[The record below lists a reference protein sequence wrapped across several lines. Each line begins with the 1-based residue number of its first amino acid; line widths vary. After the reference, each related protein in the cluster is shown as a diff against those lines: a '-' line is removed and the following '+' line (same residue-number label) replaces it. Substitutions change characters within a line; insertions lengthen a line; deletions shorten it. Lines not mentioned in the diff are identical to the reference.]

1 MSLKGFKI
9 FLIVLFGAFK
19 INAQTGEIYGTI
31 VNSDGDSIGA
41 SFVSLFKEGNQIDA
55 VYSDFN
61 GAYFLSGVNPGTYD
75 VSVESL
81 GLQTKTVEGVLVGT
95 NQKVELN
102 FKLLSSSKAVDIV
115 EIIQYRKPLIDKDK
129 QAKIYTSA
137 DVENLAVRDIED
149 IISTSVDAVSQDDG
163 SGNVYIRG
171 QRTEG
176 TQFIVDGIK
185 IKGKLSIPQ
194 NAIEQVEVI
203 SGGIPAMYGDNIGG
217 VVIVTTKGG
226 GSKGFGALESITS
239 QGLDGYGYN
248 LITGSY
254 AGPLLKGKK
263 DSNGILLKPS
273 RLRCLFTGEYKNLLD
288 SRPSALGVWKI
299 KDEFLRDLEEN
310 PLRVASSGM
319 GTFRNSEF
327 VTNENLEWQKAN
339 QNIGSLNIRVAG
351 KIDYQLSKKIL
362 ITAGGNYNYSKGNSY
377 IYEYSLFNS
386 VNNPEY
392 IKDQTNI
399 FLRWKQKINVD
410 SSKWL
415 SSLNYQIQVDYTEEN
430 DINWDDSHKDD
441 LFKYGHVGQFKT
453 HRNSLYDYKE
463 DGENGDAYYYKGEK
477 DILYEFLGGGSNPN
491 GSNYAS
497 QFYNLYEGLEEDNYE
512 NYLQASNGGALLNG
526 DRPEHVYG
534 VWYNTGRQYNG
545 YFKGNSTQKR
555 ILGNITAKILKKH
568 NVILGFEYEQRE
580 FRSYSVA
587 PIGLWNR
594 IRQLANSKN
603 TELDLN
609 NPSLTFSNGVFTD
622 TVNYNY
628 LYQGTESKGF
638 YENVRDQFGLD
649 YDEYFDSD
657 FYGPENYS
665 LSLFSPDELLA
676 EGNGIL
682 ANQGYDHLGNSTS
695 KVQLNDFFHE
705 KDANGAYTR
714 KSNPYQPIYAS
725 GYIQDKFQ
733 FDNIIFNIG
742 LRVDRFDANQPVL
755 KDPYVLYEAYKAKD
769 LNSDYSI
776 PNTIDEEATVYVNS
790 LEEEF
795 PTITGYRLN
804 NTWFDESG
812 KEILDPSIIERA
824 SSNGEVTPF
833 LKDPSTKIGDSNYKT
848 SSTFEDYKP
857 QYSFMPRLSFTFN
870 LSDNSS
876 FFAHYDVLTQR
887 PSLNQNIFSPF
898 DYLFLEG
905 NVGSFITNSN
915 LKPQKTIDYEVGYKQ
930 KLTYRSAI
938 TLSTYYREMKDL
950 IQITAINYAY
960 PVNYLTFGNLDKALI
975 KGFSIK
981 YDLRPIN
988 SNVSLNAG
996 YTLQFADGTG
1006 SSPVSSASLISQ
1018 GVPDLKIML
1027 PLSFDQRHIIRGVFN
1042 YAFKPGKKYIGP
1054 DWNGKGRIILG
1065 GFSTNIVSKLS
1076 SGRPYSGQLNFTPE
1090 GNIINAE
1097 RKALDGLI
1105 NGNRLPW
1112 IYTTDIRFS
1121 KKVVFGLK
1129 KEANYQFKSELY
1141 LVIKNL
1147 FDTKNI
1153 VNVYNATGNPEDDGY
1168 LDAAASQPNI
1178 EAQTNYESY
1187 TDLYSLKIANPNNYA
1202 LPRQIRIG
1210 FVMTF

>member
-1 MSLKGFKI
+1 MS
-9 FLIVLFGAFK
+9 FK

-31 VNSDGDSIGA
+31 INSDGDSIGA
-41 SFVSLFKEGNQIDA
+41 AFVSLFKEGNQIDA

-61 GAYFLSGVNPGTYD
+61 GAYFLSGVNPGSYD
-75 VSVESL
+75 VRVESL
-81 GLQTKTVEGVLVGT
+81 GLQTKNIQGVLVGT
-95 NQKVELN
+95 NQKIELN
-102 FKLLSSSKAVDIV
+102 FELLSSSRAVDIV

-129 QAKIYTSA
+129 QAKIYTSE

-149 IISTSVDAVSQDDG
+149 IVSTSVDAVSQDDG
-163 SGNVYIRG
+163 SGDIYIRG

-185 IKGKLSIPQ
+185 VKGKLSIPQ

-226 GSKGFGALESITS
+226 TAKPFGAIESITS
-239 QGLDGYGYN
+239 HKLDGYGYN
-248 LITGSY
+248 LVTGSY
-254 AGPLLKGKK
+254 AGPLLKTKK
-263 DSNGILLKPS
+263 DSNGLILKPS
-273 RLRCLFTGEYKNLLD
+273 PLSALITGEYKKIID
-288 SRPSALGVWKI
+288 PRPSALGVWTI
-299 KDEFLRDLEEN
+299 KDDVLKDLEEN

-327 VTNENLEWQKAN
+327 ITDEDLKWQKTN
-339 QNIGSLNIRVAG
+339 QNVAQTNIRLAG
-351 KIDYQLSKKIL
+351 KIDYQLKNVT
-362 ITAGGNYNYSKGNSY
+362 ITTGGNYNYSKGHNY
-377 IYEYSLFNS
+377 IYSYSLFNS
-386 VNNPEY
+386 KNNPEY
-392 IKDQTNI
+392 ISYQTNL

-410 SSKWL
+410 SSKWI
-415 SSLNYQIQVDYTEEN
+415 SSLNYQIQVDYTEKKYL
-430 DINWDDSHKDD
+430 NWDDSHKDN

-453 HRNSLYDYKE
+453 HRNSLYEYKQN
-463 DGENGDAYYYKGEK
+463 GENGDAYYYKGEQ
-477 DILYEFLGGGSNPN
+477 DILYEFLGGGSNTN
-491 GSNYAS
+491 SSNYAS
-497 QFYNLYEGLEEDNYE
+497 QFYSLYEGLEEGNYE
-512 NYLQASNGGALLNG
+512 NYLQASNGGSLLNG
-526 DRPEHVYG
+526 NRPEHVYG
-534 VWYNTGRQYNG
+534 IWYNTGRQYNG
-545 YFKGNSTQKR
+545 FSQSNSKQKR
-555 ILGNITAKILKKH
+555 VLGNITAKIFKKH
-568 NVILGFEYEQRE
+568 NIIAGFEYEQRE
-580 FRSYSVA
+580 YRDYSVS
-587 PIGLWNR
+587 PINLWDR
-594 IRQLANSKN
+594 MRQLANSKN
-603 TELDLN
+603 TELDLA
-609 NPSLTFSNGVFTD
+609 NPSLTSSNGVFTD

-628 LYQGTESKGF
+628 LYQKTESKGF
-638 YENVRDQFGLD
+638 YENVRDQFGVD
-649 YDEYFDSD
+649 YHEYFDSD

-665 LSLFSPDELLA
+665 LSLFSADELFA
-676 EGNGIL
+676 EGNGIVFTR
-682 ANQGYDHLGNSTS
+682 GYDYLGISTSGNS
-695 KVQLNDFFHE
+695 LYDFFHK
-705 KDANGAYTR
+705 KDENGAYIRNT
-714 KSNPYQPIYAS
+714 NPYQPIYAS

-755 KDPYVLYEAYKAKD
+755 KDPFVLYDAYKVKE
-769 LNSDYSI
+769 LNPDYSV
-776 PNTIDEEATVYVNS
+776 PNNIDDEATVYVNS

-795 PTITGYRLN
+795 PHIIGYRLESI
-804 NTWFDESG
+804 WFDESG
-812 KEILDPSIIERA
+812 KEITDPSVIEQA
-824 SSNGEVTPF
+824 STNGEVTPF
-833 LKDPSTKIGDSNYKT
+833 LKDPSMKIGDSNYNPT
-848 SSTFEDYKP
+848 STFEDYEP

-887 PSLNQNIFSPF
+887 PSLNQNMFNPL

-905 NVGSFITNSN
+905 RVGSFLTNSN
-915 LKPQKTIDYEVGYKQ
+915 LKPQKTIDYEVGYQ
-930 KLTYRSAI
+930 QVLTRRSAI
-938 TLSTYYREMKDL
+938 TVSTYYREMKDL
-950 IQITAINYAY
+950 IQVTAVNYAY
-960 PVNYLTFGNLDKALI
+960 PSNYTTFGNLDRSLI
-975 KGFSIK
+975 KGFSLK

-988 SNVSLNAG
+988 SNVALNVG

-1006 SSPVSSASLISQ
+1006 SSPVSSASLIGQ

-1027 PLSFDQRHIIRGVFN
+1027 PLAFDQRHNIVGVLN
-1042 YAFKPGKKYIGP
+1042 YSFKPGKRYIGP
-1054 DWNGKGRIILG
+1054 DWNGKGRTILG

-1090 GNIINAE
+1090 GSIINAE

-1121 KKVVFGLK
+1121 KKVIFGLK
-1129 KEANYQFKSELY
+1129 KESNYQFKSELY
-1141 LVIKNL
+1141 LVVKNL

-1153 VNVYNATGNPEDDGY
+1153 VRVYNATGNPEDDGY

-1178 EAQTNYESY
+1178 EAQTYYESY

>member
-1 MSLKGFKI
+1 MSLKRLKI
-9 FLIVLFGAFK
+9 IPILILCAFK
-19 INAQTGEIYGTI
+19 IKAQTGEIYGKI
-31 VNSDGDSIGA
+31 LSVDGDSIGA
-41 SFVSLFKEGNQIDA
+41 AFVSLFKDGNQIDA

-61 GAYFLSGVNPGTYD
+61 GEYFFSGVDPGSYD
-75 VSVESL
+75 VGVESL
-81 GLQTKTVEGVLVGT
+81 GFQSKTIQSVLVGT

-102 FKLLSSSKAVDIV
+102 FTLLSSSKAVDVV

-129 QAKIYTSA
+129 QAKIYTS
-137 DVENLAVRDIED
+137 VEIENLAVRDVGE

-163 SGNVYIRG
+163 TGDVYIRG

-185 IKGKLSIPQ
+185 IKGKLSVPQ

-226 GSKGFGALESITS
+226 GSKGFGALESVTS

-254 AGPLLKGKK
+254 AGPIFRGKK
-263 DSNGILLKPS
+263 DSNGVLLKPS
-273 RLRCLFTGEYKNLLD
+273 RLRCLLTGEYKNLLD

-299 KDEFLRDLEEN
+299 KDEVLRDLEMN
-310 PLRVASSGM
+310 PLRVASSGT

-327 VTNENLEWQKAN
+327 ITNDDLEWQKNN
-339 QNIGSLNIRVAG
+339 QNIGSINARFAG
-351 KIDYQLSKKIL
+351 KVDFQLNKSIVL
-362 ITAGGNYNYSKGNSY
+362 TAGGNYNYSKGNTY
-377 IYEYSLFNS
+377 IYDYSLFNS
-386 VNNPEY
+386 INNPEY
-392 IKDQTNI
+392 INQQTNL
-399 FLRWKQKINVD
+399 FLRWKQKLNVD
-410 SSKWL
+410 SIKWI
-415 SSLNYQIQVDYTEEN
+415 SSLNYQIQIDYTDMSEL
-430 DINWDDSHKDD
+430 NWDDSHRDD

-453 HRNSLYDYKE
+453 HRNSLYEYQENGD
-463 DGENGDAYYYKGEK
+463 NGDAYYYKGEK
-477 DILYEFLGGGSNPN
+477 DVLYEFLGGGSNPN
-491 GSNYAS
+491 ASNYAS
-497 QFYNLYEGLEEDNYE
+497 QFYSLYSGLSEGNYE

-534 VWYNTGRQYNG
+534 IWYNTGRQYNG
-545 YFKGNSTQKR
+545 YFKGSSTQKR
-555 ILGNITAKILKKH
+555 AIGNITAKIFKKH
-568 NVILGFEYEQRE
+568 NIIAGFEYEERLY
-580 FRSYSVA
+580 RGYRVS

-594 IRQLANSKN
+594 MRQLANAKN
-603 TELDLN
+603 TELDLD
-609 NPSLTFSNGVFTD
+609 NPSLTYSNGVFTD

-628 LYQGTESKGF
+628 LYQETGSKGF

-649 YDEYFDSD
+649 YDEYFDTD

-665 LSLFSPDELLA
+665 LSLFSADELLA
-676 EGNGIL
+676 EGNGVL
-682 ANQGYDHLGNSTS
+682 SFQGFDYLGNPVSNV
-695 KVQLNDFFHE
+695 KLDDFFHA
-705 KDANGAYTR
+705 KDENGAYTR

-733 FDNIIFNIG
+733 FDNIVFNIG
-742 LRVDRFDANQPVL
+742 LRIDRFDANQPVL
-755 KDPYVLYEAYKAKD
+755 KDPYVLYDSYKVKD
-769 LNSDYSI
+769 LESSYTI
-776 PNTIDEEATVYVNS
+776 PNTIDDEATVYVNS
-790 LEEEF
+790 LEQDV
-795 PTITGYRLN
+795 PNIVGYRLEN
-804 NTWFDESG
+804 KWFDASG
-812 KEILDPSIIERA
+812 KEITDPSIIETA
-824 SSNGEVTPF
+824 SNTGEVTPYV
-833 LKDPSTKIGDSNYKT
+833 KDPSVKIGDSNYKS
-848 SSTFEDYKP
+848 SSTFTDYKP
-857 QYSFMPRLSFTFN
+857 QYSFMPRVSFTFN
-870 LSDNSS
+870 LSENSS

-887 PSLNQNIFSPF
+887 PGYDQNIFTPT

-930 KLTYRSAI
+930 KLTNRSAI
-938 TLSTYYREMKDL
+938 TVSTYYREMKDL
-950 IQITAINYAY
+950 IQVTAVNYAY
-960 PVNYLTFGNLDKALI
+960 PVNYLTFGNLDKALV
-975 KGFSIK
+975 KGFSVK

-1054 DWNGKGRIILG
+1054 DWNGKGRSILG
-1065 GFSTNIVSKLS
+1065 GLSTNIVTKLS
-1076 SGRPYSGQLNFTPE
+1076 SGRPYTGQSNFTPE

-1112 IYTTDIRFS
+1112 IYTTDLRVS
-1121 KKVVFGLK
+1121 KKFLFGFR
-1129 KEANYQFKSELY
+1129 KEAVFKFQTELY
-1141 LVIKNL
+1141 LVVKNL

-1153 VNVYNATGNPEDDGY
+1153 VKVYNATGNPDDDGY
-1168 LDAAASQPNI
+1168 LDAATSQSNI

-1187 TDLYSLKIANPNNYA
+1187 LDLYSLKIANPNNYA
-1202 LPRQIRIG
+1202 LPRQIRAG